1 MMSATATLP
10 GRASSGPST
19 RGPFTDSSDAVA
31 IAVLSW
37 SWAAVAVEPAGTAP
51 ARWLA
56 PHPSDARLAAHLAAA
71 SPAPCRF

>member
-10 GRASSGPST
+10 YRATSGPSANT
-19 RGPFTDSSDAVA
+19 GDAVA

-37 SWAAVAVEPAGTAP
+37 AWAAVAVEPAGSAR

-56 PHPSDARLAAHLAAA
+56 PHPSDARLAAQL
-71 SPAPCRF
+71 CKF